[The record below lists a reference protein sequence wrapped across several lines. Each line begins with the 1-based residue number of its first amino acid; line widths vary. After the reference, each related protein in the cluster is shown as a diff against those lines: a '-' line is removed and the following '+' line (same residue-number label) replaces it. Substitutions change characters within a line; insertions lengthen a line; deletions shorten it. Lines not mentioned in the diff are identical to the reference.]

1 MRKDRR
7 LFSFLAAACIWLMPV
22 SAMAADALS
31 PAQMAVVTRQIVQ
44 LKYPPERALAS
55 AWSDAKKVAEFIC
68 RPLAMTVLKQRF
80 KGADRVFLGDDKPQS
95 LQLAG
100 DHQLTGYGQVRIPT
114 GWRTFDF
121 SCALDPK
128 SGKVLGFEP
137 RFPSGTRAP

>member
-1 MRKDRR
+1 MKNYV
-7 LFSFLAAACIWLMPV
+7 AHVIVCAVVCGMLMPR
-22 SAMAADALS
+22 SAQAAEQLS
-31 PAQMAVVTRQIVQ
+31 TAQNTVITRQIAQ
-44 LKYPPERALAS
+44 LKYPQERALAS
-55 AWSDAKKVAEFIC
+55 SWGDAKKVAEFIC
-68 RPLAMTVLKQRF
+68 RPLALTVLKQRF
-80 KGADRVFLGDDKPQS
+80 KGADRVFLGDDKPLS

-128 SGKVLGFEP
+128 SGKALGFEP